1 MALFSSHVDQ
11 QLVHLANNGVLPPR
25 QWSRVLRHA
34 RDCARCGARYERV
47 MNLRRVFARDTVTEP
62 SGGELEWLATHRLA
76 SVLDTV
82 DWESRHGGSGR
93 APGEARSDT
102 GVRRAHRW
110 WLQRVFSKRVAST
123 EEQARLGAP
132 AREGRGWAHRLLD
145 TLHLSPVGGA
155 WVVALMAAGGLLWL
169 SLPSETTEWGV
180 RGQGQAVAVR
190 LFCVP
195 DKTELR
201 EVRGEGTCPA
211 GASLAFAAGARAPYT
226 HVAVTIRTSQGVRVE
241 GPFEVQAS
249 PGAETALDL
258 TPRMPVNGEVRLTT
272 TFANSAAA
280 ALAAA
285 KGEAVRDAV
294 QFHHRVRVGDSR

>member
-1 MALFSSHVDQ
+1 MALFSSHVDR
-11 QLVHLANNGVLPPR
+11 QLVHLANNGALPPR

-93 APGEARSDT
+93 APGEVRGDAGVGRAR
-102 GVRRAHRW
+102 RW
-110 WLQRVFSKRVAST
+110 WLQRVLERQIAST
-123 EEQARLGAP
+123 EAP
-132 AREGRGWAHRLLD
+132 AREGRAWRFWDA
-145 TLHLSPVGGA
+145 LHLSPMSGA
-155 WVVALMAAGGLLWL
+155 WVAALMAAAGILWL
-169 SLPSETTEWGV
+169 SLPSETKEWGV
-180 RGQGQAVAVR
+180 RGQGAGMAAMR

-195 DKTELR
+195 DKAELR
-201 EVRGEGTCPA
+201 EVRSEGTCPA
-211 GASLAFAAGARAPYT
+211 GAALAFAAGARAPYT
-226 HVAVTIRTSQGVRVE
+226 HVAVTLRTNKGVSVE
-241 GPFEVQAS
+241 GPFEVQAT
-249 PGAETALDL
+249 PGAESVLDL
-258 TPRMPVNGEVRLTT
+258 TPRMPVDGEVELTA

-285 KGEAVRDAV
+285 KGEVVRDAV
-294 QFHHRVRVGDSR
+294 HVHHRVRVGGSR